1 MKKLL
6 QEKGIS
12 MEEAILKKQYI
23 QICSIEDVPDQEKEQ
38 SFAEIAKLLDIDED
52 EIEEWI
58 IQAMSHGIIDAK
70 MDQLNE
76 KVIIKTTM
84 VRMVNQEEWLKI

>member
-1 MKKLL
+1 
-6 QEKGIS
+6 
-12 MEEAILKKQYI
+12 MEEAVLKKQYI

-38 SFAEIAKLLDIDED
+38 TFAEIAKLLDIDED

-84 VRMVNQEEWLKI
+84 VR